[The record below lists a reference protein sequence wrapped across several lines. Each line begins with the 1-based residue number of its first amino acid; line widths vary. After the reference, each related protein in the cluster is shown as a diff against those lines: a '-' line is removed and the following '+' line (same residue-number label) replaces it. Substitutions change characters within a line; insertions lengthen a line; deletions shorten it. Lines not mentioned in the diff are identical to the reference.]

1 MNKQLLFFNLR
12 NHIFIEKPS
21 LYVGY
26 SGKYFKFIEIFHSK
40 SYLLDYGGAET
51 VFFLPPAPS
60 PPPFLLVF
68 VLQLFFSFRFCC
80 LSFFCILDLPY
91 RLRFLFPH
99 IFLFDWIE
107 WIENLAKD
115 ERETGPSDHKA
126 EDGGNIK
133 AAGYFCCPK

>member
-1 MNKQLLFFNLR
+1 MLVTRENISSSLIYFTE
-12 NHIFIEKPS
+12 NHIYWIM
-21 LYVGY
+21 VR
-26 SGKYFKFIEIFHSK
+26 
-40 SYLLDYGGAET
+40 AET
-51 VFFLPPAPS
+51 VFFLPPGPS
-60 PPPFLLVF
+60 PPPFPLVF

-126 EDGGNIK
+126 ENGGNLK
-133 AAGYFCCPK
+133 TAGYFYSPL